1 MGKIKMRNLKKKIF
15 VSQSRACTFS
25 VEMPFSRNR
34 SAFIKKLLLKCT
46 RFSVSFSIGFAMG
59 KIKMRN
65 LKKKDFRQSIQSMHI
80 FSGNAL
86 FKEQKCIYKK
96 MIAEV
101 YSFFSW
107 CYITSVTNW
116 STNWKMTLCGHFLLV
131 KSSFHWKFKNV
142 SAFFNNLCFSLIS
155 EGLYHCSQLCFTKL
169 AFQLAS
175 IKLIWL
181 HLEHCF
187 VFLQFTVQN
196 LLTKVWLPF

>member
-65 LKKKDFRQSIQSMHI
+65 LKKR
-80 FSGNAL
+80 FSSVNPEHAH
-86 FKEQKCIYKK
+86 FQWKCPFQGTEVHLQK
-96 MIAEV
+96 MITEV

-142 SAFFNNLCFSLIS
+142 GAFFNNLCFSLIS

-187 VFLQFTVQN
+187 VFLPIHSAESVD
-196 LLTKVWLPF
+196 